1 MSYLNIELV
10 NDDDC
15 STRMTKGDLVKLY
28 NLHSYGAYDFAIPQA
43 VVDDIREKLEISDPA
58 SGFVWFYPRDRR
70 IEFPFPLT
78 KYWEDK
84 IDEYDKICGT
94 SYSRKNIKSTFNTLS

>member
-1 MSYLNIELV
+1 MNYLNIELV
-10 NDDDC
+10 SDDNC
-15 STRMTKGDLVKLY
+15 TSEMTKGYLVKLY
-28 NLHSYGAYDFAIPQA
+28 NLKLYGANDYAIPQA
-43 VVDDIREKLEISDPA
+43 IVDDIREKLEISDPA

-84 IDEYDKICGT
+84 IEEYDKICET
-94 SYSRKNIKSTFNTLS
+94 IYSRKNIKKEFNT